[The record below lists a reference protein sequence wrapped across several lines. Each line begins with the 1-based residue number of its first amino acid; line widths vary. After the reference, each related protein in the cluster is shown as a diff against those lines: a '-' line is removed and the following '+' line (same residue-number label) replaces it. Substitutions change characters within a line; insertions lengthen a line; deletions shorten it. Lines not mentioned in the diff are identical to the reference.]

1 MTMDSAGLP
10 NLGNRFVEVA
20 PGSASI
26 RTEPRGQRPVSKG
39 EARVEVLACGICG
52 TDLHLWRGM
61 RLPPGAEYPV
71 RPGHEVCGRI
81 VELGEP
87 TTAEEVGEEGAEEAP
102 ALDDLVVLHPIR
114 PCGTCSSCAAGFD
127 QLCPHG
133 QILGIHQPGG
143 LADEVIWPT
152 DRMVR
157 IEGVNPTHAAVLADA
172 VATAY
177 RAVRVAALSDSPAV
191 CVIGAGGV
199 GTHVLEL
206 LRALHS
212 TATVVG
218 VTGTDGS
225 AARLRE
231 AGHTAEVTGP
241 DLVKRL
247 RRDFGAFDHVFDFS
261 GARQSPAQGIRL
273 LKTGGTLV
281 FGSVLEGTLDLGP
294 AVALQTRELT
304 VRGVY
309 NSSMSDLREVVALA
323 TSGRLD
329 LAHSVS
335 HTADLGDAVKAF
347 TTLADRPSGLVRM
360 VLTTTGSGDD

>member
-1 MTMDSAGLP
+1 MS
-10 NLGNRFVEVA
+10 NRFVEVA
-20 PGSASI
+20 PGSVSI
-26 RTEPRGQRPVSKG
+26 RTEPCGQRPVPKG

-52 TDLHLWRGM
+52 TDLHLWHGM

-87 TTAEEVGEEGAEEAP
+87 TADEVGVEEAP
-102 ALDDLVVLHPIR
+102 ALGDLVVLHPIR

-133 QILGIHQPGG
+133 EILGIHQPGG

-157 IEGVNPTHAAVLADA
+157 IEGVTPTRAAILADA

-177 RAVRVAALSDSPAV
+177 RAVRVAALSGSPAA

-206 LRALHS
+206 LGALHP
-212 TATVVG
+212 TAIVVG
-218 VTGTDGS
+218 VTGTEGS
-225 AARLRE
+225 AARLRA

-261 GARQSPAQGIRL
+261 GAPGSPAQGIRL

-335 HTADLGDAVKAF
+335 HTADLGDAMEAF
-347 TTLADRPSGLVRM
+347 TALANRPKGLVRM
-360 VLTTTGSGDD
+360 VLTTGGSADG

>member
-1 MTMDSAGLP
+1 MTMDSAGP
-10 NLGNRFVEVA
+10 ANRTNRFVEVA
-20 PGSASI
+20 PGSVSI
-26 RTEPRGQRPVSKG
+26 RTEPRGQRPVSRG

-52 TDLHLWRGM
+52 TDLHLLQGM

-81 VELGEP
+81 LELGEP
-87 TTAEEVGEEGAEEAP
+87 TAQEGGEEGAEEAP
-102 ALDDLVVLHPIR
+102 TLGDLVVLHPVR
-114 PCGTCSSCAAGFD
+114 PCGVCSSCAAGFD
-127 QLCPHG
+127 QLCPRG
-133 QILGIHQPGG
+133 EILGIHRPGG

-157 IEGVNPTHAAVLADA
+157 IEGVTPTRAAVLADA

-177 RAVRVAALSDSPAV
+177 RAVRVAGLSGSPAV

-206 LRALHS
+206 LGALHP
-212 TATVVG
+212 AAIVVG
-218 VTGTDGS
+218 VTGTEGS

-231 AGHTAEVTGP
+231 AGHAAEVTGP

-261 GARQSPAQGIRL
+261 GAPGSPAQGIRL

-281 FGSVLEGTLDLGP
+281 FGSVLEGMLDLGP

-335 HTADLGDAVKAF
+335 HTADLGDAVEAF
-347 TTLADRPSGLVRM
+347 TTLANRPKGLVRM
-360 VLTTTGSGDD
+360 ALTTSGSADG

>member
-1 MTMDSAGLP
+1 MTMDSAGPQDQL
-10 NLGNRFVEVA
+10 NRFVEVA
-20 PGSASI
+20 PDSVTLH
-26 RTEPRGQRPVSKG
+26 TEPRGQRPVCQG

-87 TTAEEVGEEGAEEAP
+87 AATKVGEESADEAL
-102 ALDDLVVLHPIR
+102 ALGDLVVLHPIR

-127 QLCPHG
+127 QLCPRG
-133 QILGIHQPGG
+133 EILGIHQPGG

-157 IEGVNPTHAAVLADA
+157 IEGVTPSRAAVLADA
-172 VATAY
+172 VATAF
-177 RAVRVAALSDSPAV
+177 RAVRVAGLSGSPTV

-206 LRALHS
+206 LNALHP

-218 VTGTDGS
+218 VTGTEGS

-231 AGHTAEVTGP
+231 AGYTAEVTGP

-247 RRDFGAFDHVFDFS
+247 RREFADFDHVFDFS
-261 GARQSPAQGIRL
+261 GAPGSPAQGIRL
-273 LKTGGTLV
+273 LNTGGTLV

-335 HTADLGDAVKAF
+335 HTADLGDAVEAF
-347 TTLADRPSGLVRM
+347 NTLADRPSGLLRM
-360 VLTTTGSGDD
+360 VLTTTGPADG

>member
-1 MTMDSAGLP
+1 MTMDDASGD
-10 NLGNRFVEVA
+10 GQVNRFVEVA
-20 PGSASI
+20 PHSVVL
-26 RTEPRGQRPVSKG
+26 RTEPRGQRPVTQG

-52 TDLHLWRGM
+52 TDVHLWHGM

-81 VELGEP
+81 VELGVP
-87 TTAEEVGEEGAEEAP
+87 AAEVGLEGAEEAL
-102 ALDDLVVLHPIR
+102 ALGDLVVLHPVK
-114 PCGTCSSCAAGFD
+114 PCGTCPSCAAGFD

-133 QILGIHQPGG
+133 QVLGIHQPGG
-143 LADEVIWPT
+143 LADEVVWPT

-157 IEGVNPTHAAVLADA
+157 IGGVTPARAAVLADA

-191 CVIGAGGV
+191 CVVGAGGV

-206 LRALHS
+206 LGALHPS
-212 TATVVG
+212 ATVVG
-218 VTGTDGS
+218 VTGTEGS

-231 AGHTAEVTGP
+231 AGRTAEVTGP

-261 GARQSPAQGIRL
+261 GAPGSPAQGIRL

-309 NSSMSDLREVVALA
+309 NSSISDLRAVVGLA

-329 LAHSVS
+329 LTHSVS
-335 HTADLGDAVKAF
+335 HTADLEDAVEAF
-347 TTLADRPSGLVRM
+347 TTLADRPKGLVRM
-360 VLTTTGSGDD
+360 VLTTRGSVDG

>member
-1 MTMDSAGLP
+1 MAMDSAGLP

-20 PGSASI
+20 PGSVSI

-87 TTAEEVGEEGAEEAP
+87 GAAMAGEESAKEAL
-102 ALDDLVVLHPIR
+102 ALGDVVVLHPIR
-114 PCGTCSSCAAGFD
+114 ACGTCSTCAAGFD

-133 QILGIHQPGG
+133 EILGIHQPGG
-143 LADEVIWPT
+143 LADEVVWPT
-152 DRMVR
+152 HRMVR
-157 IEGVNPTHAAVLADA
+157 VAGVTPTRAAVLADA

-177 RAVRVAALSDSPAV
+177 RAVSVAALPDSPAV

-206 LRALHS
+206 LGALHP

-218 VTGTDGS
+218 ITGTESS
-225 AARLRE
+225 AVRLRE
-231 AGHTAEVTGP
+231 AGHLADVNGP

-261 GARQSPAQGIRL
+261 GAPGSPAQGIRL
-273 LKTGGTLV
+273 LKNGGTLV
-281 FGSVLEGTLDLGP
+281 FGSVLESSLDLGP

-329 LAHSVS
+329 LTHSVS
-335 HTADLGDAVKAF
+335 HTADLGEAVEAF
-347 TTLADRPSGLVRM
+347 DTLAGRPRGLVRM
-360 VLTTTGSGDD
+360 VLTTGGSADG

>member
-1 MTMDSAGLP
+1 MTMDSAGP
-10 NLGNRFVEVA
+10 QDQINRFVEVA
-20 PGSASI
+20 PNSVTV
-26 RTEPRGQRPVSKG
+26 RTERRGQRPVSRG

-52 TDLHLWRGM
+52 TDLHLWHGM

-87 TTAEEVGEEGAEEAP
+87 TSGNGAEQTP
-102 ALDDLVVLHPIR
+102 SLGDVVVLHPVR

-133 QILGIHQPGG
+133 EILGIHQPGG

-157 IEGVNPTHAAVLADA
+157 IEGVTPTRAAVLADA

-206 LRALHS
+206 LGALHP

-218 VTGTDGS
+218 VTGTEGS

-261 GARQSPAQGIRL
+261 GAPGSPAQGIRL

-294 AVALQTRELT
+294 SVALQTRELT

-309 NSSMSDLREVVALA
+309 NSSMSDLTECLALA
-323 TSGRLD
+323 TSRL
-329 LAHSVS
+329 L
-335 HTADLGDAVKAF
+335 
-347 TTLADRPSGLVRM
+347 
-360 VLTTTGSGDD
+360 VLTQSV